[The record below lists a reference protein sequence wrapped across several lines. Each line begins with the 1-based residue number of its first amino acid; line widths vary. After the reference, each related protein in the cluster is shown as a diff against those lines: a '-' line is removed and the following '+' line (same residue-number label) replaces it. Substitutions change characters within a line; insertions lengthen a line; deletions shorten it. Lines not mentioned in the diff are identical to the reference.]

1 MSTVVAFFLIVEYL
15 SFLFYDFYKNRSRRN
30 RQMVIRMLAGLTGAL
45 LVVLEVVRR
54 GPVETRYLVLDITVV
69 VEILLFYPCSFEKP
83 GFSLCATLLLEIALV
98 ISFVF
103 SLFVPSGKV
112 SFRSERIFFS
122 YIVVLVVFSF
132 YFSAVAAKRFSGIRL
147 FFRNSAVWHN
157 LEDYSRFIY
166 SLVFMGLGIYSLC
179 SVLLPG
185 DAGEIMTYTS
195 LAFFMVLYAVL
206 YLRDMTGRTYVL
218 NQGTEE
224 KVKEIIK
231 GNLRTSVIDKAEE
244 DKKMNNLYR
253 RVLMY
258 MNEQRPY
265 LNPSFRMEDMAE
277 ELYSNKLYLS
287 RTINLLSGRNFRQ
300 FINYHRVQYAI
311 SLFKKDPRLKVGEVS
326 MMSGFHSSVSFNMAF
341 KVNTGQT
348 PSEWLHDHAFDRM

>member
-1 MSTVVAFFLIVEYL
+1 
-15 SFLFYDFYKNRSRRN
+15 
-30 RQMVIRMLAGLTGAL
+30 
-45 LVVLEVVRR
+45 
-54 GPVETRYLVLDITVV
+54 
-69 VEILLFYPCSFEKP
+69 
-83 GFSLCATLLLEIALV
+83 
-98 ISFVF
+98 
-103 SLFVPSGKV
+103 
-112 SFRSERIFFS
+112 
-122 YIVVLVVFSF
+122 
-132 YFSAVAAKRFSGIRL
+132 
-147 FFRNSAVWHN
+147 
-157 LEDYSRFIY
+157 
-166 SLVFMGLGIYSLC
+166 MGLGIYSLC

-311 SLFKKDPRLKVGEVS
+311 SLFK
-326 MMSGFHSSVSFNMAF
+326 
-341 KVNTGQT
+341 
-348 PSEWLHDHAFDRM
+348 

>member
-45 LVVLEVVRR
+45 LVVLEVVRQ
-54 GPVETRYLVLDITVV
+54 GPVETSYLVLDITAV
-69 VEILLFYPCSFEKP
+69 VEILLLYPCSFEKP

-185 DAGEIMTYTS
+185 
-195 LAFFMVLYAVL
+195 
-206 YLRDMTGRTYVL
+206 
-218 NQGTEE
+218 
-224 KVKEIIK
+224 KEIIK

>member
-1 MSTVVAFFLIVEYL
+1 
-15 SFLFYDFYKNRSRRN
+15 
-30 RQMVIRMLAGLTGAL
+30 MVIRLLAGLTGMS
-45 LVVLEVVRR
+45 LVVLEILRQ
-54 GPVETRYLVLDITVV
+54 GPVEIRYLVLDITAV
-69 VEILLFYPCSFEKP
+69 VEILLLFPCSFEKP
-83 GFSLCATLLLEIALV
+83 GFSLSATLLLEIALV

-103 SLFVPSGKV
+103 SLFVPAGNV
-112 SFRSERIFFS
+112 VFRSERIFYS
-122 YIVVLVVFSF
+122 YIVVLVVFSS
-132 YFSAVAAKRFSGIRL
+132 YFSIVAAKRFSGIRL

-166 SLVFMGLGIYSLC
+166 SLIFMGLGMYSLC
-179 SVLLPG
+179 AVLLPG
-185 DAGEIMTYTS
+185 DAGEVMTFTS
-195 LAFFMVLYAVL
+195 LFLFMILYAIL

-218 NQGTEE
+218 NQSTEH

-231 GNLRTSVIDKAEE
+231 GNLRTSFVDKAEE

-258 MNEQRPY
+258 MNEKKPF
-265 LNPSFRMEDMAE
+265 LDPTFRMEDMAE
-277 ELYSNKLYLS
+277 DLYSNKLYLS

-326 MMSGFHSSVSFNMAF
+326 MMSGFHSTVSFNMAF

-348 PSEWLHDHAFDRM
+348 PSDWLRDHAYDRM